1 MRRSLFVALVVASG
15 FVGAGAEEG
24 KLGTLLIVSGVKDT
38 PAILSELVQFRDEQG
53 WSVVIAEVES
63 ADTDA
68 IQRRIQEEATT
79 NAGLSH
85 ILLIGSDERIPFGR
99 RETYRTQE
107 REHDLPVL
115 TDDVYALCDESG
127 APQLAIGRFPTDEPE
142 ELRHIAMET
151 VAYERTIGSLKPEA
165 FLLCGRELLYD
176 EPAMGFLSPQAVADK
191 VSNAFLQNFREK
203 VAPAIGVN
211 AKTAFPGPDYF
222 PNEKTIETVI
232 DAFQRRPLMS
242 VYAGHAD
249 RTQFTLQHDTTQ
261 PDRLTSQN
269 LSEMKLNAISGP
281 LFAGGCSMLEPEKDG
296 APSIGRI
303 LLQLENGPVAMAGFT
318 RVNDDFV
325 VMQFFE
331 ILQDE
336 IVKSEPR
343 TFGLLIRNLKQ
354 RIRVEP
360 QSERSK
366 AIQLLML
373 TTGTLVQNTQLD
385 YRKAVEKD
393 AALLTIYG
401 DPTVTVMNPE

>member
-1 MRRSLFVALVVASG
+1 MRQSSFVALVVASC
-15 FVGAGAEEG
+15 FAGASVEED
-24 KLGTLLIVSGVKDT
+24 KLGTLMIVSGVKDT
-38 PAILSELVQFRDEQG
+38 PAILSELVEFREEQG
-53 WSVVIAEVES
+53 WSVAIAEVEA

-79 NAGLSH
+79 NADLSH

-99 RETYRTQE
+99 RETYRTQK
-107 REHDLPVL
+107 REPSLPVL
-115 TDDVYALCDESG
+115 TDDVYALCDETG
-127 APQLAIGRFPTDEPE
+127 APQLAVGRFPTDEPE

-165 FLLCGRELLYD
+165 FLLCGRELLSD
-176 EPAMGFLSPQAVADK
+176 EPIMGFLSPQAVADK
-191 VSNAFLQNFREK
+191 VSNAFLQSFREK
-203 VAPAIGVN
+203 VAPAIRVH

-222 PNEKTIETVI
+222 PSEKTIETVI
-232 DAFQRRPLMS
+232 DGFQRRPLMS

-249 RTQFTLQHDTTQ
+249 RTQFTLQHEAAQ
-261 PDRLTSQN
+261 PDRLNSQS
-269 LSEMKLNAISGP
+269 LSEMKLDAISGP
-281 LFAGGCSMLEPEKDG
+281 LFAGGCSMLEPERG
-296 APSIGRI
+296 GNPSIGRI

-318 RVNDDFV
+318 RINDDFV

-331 ILQDE
+331 ILEEE

-343 TFGLLIRNLKQ
+343 TFGLLIRNLKK
-354 RIRVEP
+354 RILVKP

-373 TTGTLVQNTQLD
+373 TTGTLVQDTQLD

-401 DPTVTVMNPE
+401 DPTVTVVNPE